1 MNEMPRRFLTSALT
15 TLIGAVLSLLLAGYA
30 GSATCSFHSIK
41 KEIDSITN
49 EKVPSGQ
56 EFRKKVLEGWD
67 SVKVLTDMSPMDMR
81 KSIDICRFE
90 VAEYLTKLGFPPAH

>member
-1 MNEMPRRFLTSALT
+1 MNEMARRLLNFTSAPFL
-15 TLIGAVLSLLLAGYA
+15 GVVLSLLLF
-30 GSATCSFHSIK
+30 GSAWSETCSFQPIK

-56 EFRKKVLEGWD
+56 EFRKKVHEGWD
-67 SVKVLTDMSPMDMR
+67 SVKVLSDLSAADMK